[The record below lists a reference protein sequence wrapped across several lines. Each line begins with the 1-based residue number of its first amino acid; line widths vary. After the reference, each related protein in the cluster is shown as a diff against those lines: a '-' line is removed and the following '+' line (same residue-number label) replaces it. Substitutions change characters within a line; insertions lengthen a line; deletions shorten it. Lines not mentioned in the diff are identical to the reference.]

1 MSKQLTQRF
10 ETALLFAFQLHKD
23 QYRKQSEILYFSH
36 LLAVTAI
43 VLENGGTENQAIAA
57 LLHDAVE
64 DQGGYET
71 LEKIADL
78 FGEEVADI
86 VDGCTDS
93 YTDPKPDWEK
103 RKSDYILKLKKSPE
117 ATKLV
122 SLADKVHN
130 ARAILSDLKSMEKDV
145 WGKFTGGKS
154 GTLWYYRSLVEIFRD
169 SSFRSLF
176 SELQELVA
184 EITAIADTRE

>member
-176 SELQELVA
+176 TELQELVA
-184 EITAIADTRE
+184 EITAITETRE

>member
-1 MSKQLTQRF
+1 M
-10 ETALLFAFQLHKD
+10 
-23 QYRKQSEILYFSH
+23 
-36 LLAVTAI
+36 TAI

-93 YTDPKPDWEK
+93 YTDPKPEWKK
-103 RKSDYILKLKKSPE
+103 RKSVYILKLEKSPE

-130 ARAILSDLKSMEKDV
+130 GRTILRDLKSMEEDV

-154 GTLWYYRSLVEIFRD
+154 GTLWYYQSLVDIFHD
-169 SSFRSLF
+169 VSFKSLLT
-176 SELQELVA
+176 ELQELVA